1 MQNAKDIEQLMHDGD
16 ARSYNGRLERLKF
29 LLSIESQNEHP
40 IPLPALAYEYYEEA
54 RLCWYTGA
62 FVAAIIMVQISFEEL
77 LRSHYRAAK
86 GVSGKLSNTKKVDDA
101 GFSDLINEAKKEGYI
116 SAQEAGSLHNL
127 RKNIRNSFTH
137 VKDIKVDEKEN
148 ANLKTPNFFTQ
159 TLKIQA
165 PEVLGSDVVE
175 EAKDAIKL
183 LVVAFPEI
191 SKRHGGL

>member
-1 MQNAKDIEQLMHDGD
+1 M
-16 ARSYNGRLERLKF
+16 
-29 LLSIESQNEHP
+29 
-40 IPLPALAYEYYEEA
+40 
-54 RLCWYTGA
+54 
-62 FVAAIIMVQISFEEL
+62 
-77 LRSHYRAAK
+77 
-86 GVSGKLSNTKKVDDA
+86 
-101 GFSDLINEAKKEGYI
+101 
-116 SAQEAGSLHNL
+116 
-127 RKNIRNSFTH
+127 
-137 VKDIKVDEKEN
+137 KDIKVDEKEN